1 MPPLAKVEESSSLLV
16 PRSSPVF
23 SFFISSIQAPL
34 SCARLDV
41 GIDLH
46 TA

>member
-1 MPPLAKVEESSSLLV
+1 MPPLAKLEESSSLLGAHG
-16 PRSSPVF
+16 SAAF
-23 SFFISSIQAPL
+23 SFFISSIQVPL

>member
-1 MPPLAKVEESSSLLV
+1 MPPLAVEESSSLLV
-16 PRSSPVF
+16 VHRSPVF

-46 TA
+46 TT